1 MFHKCLFIGRL
12 GIIVAFLFAAKNIV
26 AAGPNASNTLL
37 NGAIASVEGR
47 RQSQEINQ
55 QSPEQ
60 KSAAQ
65 TAPATST
72 SVTTTAAPAT
82 ATSAITTAAPVTAT
96 SATTSTPTAP
106 AVSAAKPAGTAT
118 LEGVVPVRPLKV
130 ATGAKEK
137 YGARTTTVVD
147 PPDPPTSVVWM
158 VGSFPPLD
166 SKSVPIAKAPAMD
179 QRGFQFRPCVMAVQ
193 TGTPVSF
200 PNKDPMY
207 HSVFSY
213 SAARKFDL
221 GRYRA
226 GEEPDA
232 VVFDK
237 PGTVSLFCEIHEHM
251 RAQIVVVDTPYF
263 VLTDAKG
270 NFTLPNLP
278 SGSHTFHV
286 WLGPKESFEMTV
298 ELKEGATAK
307 VDWSN
312 QAPGG
317 AKPK

>member
-1 MFHKCLFIGRL
+1 MVHKCLFLGRL
-12 GIIVAFLFAAKNIV
+12 GIIVAFLFAAKNVV
-26 AAGPNASNTLL
+26 AASPNSSNTLF
-37 NGAIASVEGR
+37 NGAIASVEER
-47 RQSQEINQ
+47 PQSQEINQ

-72 SVTTTAAPAT
+72 SATTTAAPAT
-82 ATSAITTAAPVTAT
+82 ST
-96 SATTSTPTAP
+96 SATTSTPIAP

-278 SGSHTFHV
+278 AGSHTFHV
-286 WLGPKESFEMTV
+286 WLGPKESFEKKI
-298 ELKEGATAK
+298 ELKAGEIVK
-307 VDWSN
+307 VDWSKLGEL
-312 QAPGG
+312 A

>member
-1 MFHKCLFIGRL
+1 MVHKCLFIGRL
-12 GIIVAFLFAAKNIV
+12 GIIAAFLFAAKNVV
-26 AAGPNASNTLL
+26 AAGPNSSNTLL
-37 NGAIASVEGR
+37 NVAIASVEGR

-65 TAPATST
+65 MAPA
-72 SVTTTAAPAT
+72 
-82 ATSAITTAAPVTAT
+82 TAT

-278 SGSHTFHV
+278 AGSHTFHV
-286 WLGPKESFEMTV
+286 WLSPKESFEMKM
-298 ELKEGATAK
+298 ELKTGETVK
-307 VDWSN
+307 VDWSKLGEL
-312 QAPGG
+312 A

>member
-12 GIIVAFLFAAKNIV
+12 GIIVAFLFAAKNV
-26 AAGPNASNTLL
+26 SAADPNASNTLL
-37 NGAIASVEGR
+37 NGAIASVEER
-47 RQSQEINQ
+47 PQSQEINQ
-55 QSPEQ
+55 QSSEQ
-60 KSAAQ
+60 KSASQ
-65 TAPATST
+65 TAPATAT

-82 ATSAITTAAPVTAT
+82 ST
-96 SATTSTPTAP
+96 SATTSTPIAP

-130 ATGAKEK
+130 ATGTKEK

-166 SKSVPIAKAPAMD
+166 SKSVPIAKAPVMD

-193 TGTPVSF
+193 TGTPVLF

-226 GEEPDA
+226 GEEPEA

-278 SGSHTFHV
+278 SGSHAFHV

-298 ELKEGATAK
+298 DLKEGVTAK

-317 AKPK
+317 AKSQ